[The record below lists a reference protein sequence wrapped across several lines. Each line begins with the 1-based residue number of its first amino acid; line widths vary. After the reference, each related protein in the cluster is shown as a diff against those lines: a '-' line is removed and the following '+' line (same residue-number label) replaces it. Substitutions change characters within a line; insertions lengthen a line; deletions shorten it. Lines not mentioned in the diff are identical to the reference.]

1 MNPETKETLYIELQE
16 ILILMENM
24 DNNMAI
30 VKLEDLITKI
40 QYDQI

>member
-1 MNPETKETLYIELQE
+1 MSPETKETLYVELQE
-16 ILILMENM
+16 ILILIEDM
-24 DNNMAI
+24 DTNMAI